1 LTIGTEFGLPLF
13 AQHDEGSNVGVRSE
27 PRQGGK
33 YLARFRES
41 GVLNQIGGE
50 TLPASDGTTFE
61 TISPVDLKPL
71 AGVAHGKA
79 ADIDR
84 AAKTAKRAFAAWAAL
99 AGEKR
104 KQLLHKIADDRSSG

>member
-1 LTIGTEFGLPLF
+1 MSAFEANL
-13 AQHDEGSNVGVRSE
+13 AKAD
-27 PRQGGK
+27 K

-61 TISPVDLKPL
+61 TISPIDLKPL